1 MTTLAQK
8 GKESAALS
16 GVLAGGI
23 LSAIELGGGILT
35 ASLGLIAS
43 ALNTMLDFMAT
54 IIAFVAVKKAGEPPD
69 EEHLYGHGKIES
81 LAALAEIVLLFV
93 VCAWIIFQASNRLS
107 SGFGEV
113 EWWPMAL
120 GINFVSILFDA
131 YAYRRYRS
139 AAREY
144 GSEALG
150 AGALHFVT
158 DGLIALVVIAGLVLY
173 RSDEMRYW
181 YADSLAAL
189 GVIVFILISSVKTM
203 KGATGALLDR
213 APKGVVEELKREIA
227 TVEGVMGCHNIRVRR
242 SGSRVFV
249 DMHVD
254 IDGGVSLPRAHSI
267 ASLVEEKVE
276 RLFPGS
282 DVVIHTEPKP
292 LGEEDLISK
301 VRDIAAQF
309 PEIKDLHGIRISGIG
324 KSLFIEYHIEL
335 EREITLNEAHGIA
348 DNLERRLRS
357 SFDTVE
363 EIISHIE
370 PHEEHHLFRRE
381 AVAEAA
387 RLRNKIAKIIEG
399 IPEIRSCHRIRVSTE
414 NEKYYV
420 TMHCIVDGS
429 IPLDVAHDLATKV
442 EEQIKTNIEKIE
454 RVTVHCEPLHQ
465 RMYKSAPE

>member
-1 MTTLAQK
+1 MTTSAQK
-8 GKESAALS
+8 GKESAAIS
-16 GVLAGGI
+16 GVWTGGI
-23 LSAIELGGGILT
+23 LGIIELGGGILT

-43 ALNTMLDFMAT
+43 ALNSILDFIAT
-54 IIAFVAVKKAGEPPD
+54 VIAFVAVRKAGEPPD

-93 VCAWIIFQASNRLS
+93 VCAWVIFQAFDRLS

-113 EWWPMAL
+113 ERWPIAL
-120 GINFVSILFDA
+120 GINFVSILLDA
-131 YAYRRYRS
+131 YAFRRYRS
-139 AAREY
+139 AAQEY

-173 RSDEMRYW
+173 RFGSIW

-189 GVIVFILISSVKTM
+189 IVVVFILISSARMM
-203 KGATGALLDR
+203 KGATGVLLDR
-213 APKGVVEELKREIA
+213 APKGVVEELKREIG

-254 IDGGVSLPRAHSI
+254 IDRSLSLPRAHSI

-309 PEIKDLHGIRISGIG
+309 PEIKDLHGIRISGIS
-324 KSLFIEYHIEL
+324 KRLFIEYHIEL
-335 EREITLNEAHGIA
+335 EREITLTEAHNIA
-348 DNLERRLRS
+348 DNLEGRLRS
-357 SFDTVE
+357 SFDTVG
-363 EIISHIE
+363 EIVSHIE
-370 PHEEHHLFRRE
+370 PHEEHRLLRRE

-387 RLRNKIAKIIEG
+387 GLRNKIAEIIEE
-399 IPEIRSCHRIRVSTE
+399 IPEIQSCHEIRVSTE
-414 NEKYYV
+414 NEKYHV
-420 TMHCIVDGS
+420 TMHCIIDGS
-429 IPLDVAHDLATKV
+429 ISLDVAHDLATKV

-454 RVTVHCEPLHQ
+454 RVTVHCEPLH
-465 RMYKSAPE
+465 

>member
-1 MTTLAQK
+1 MTTFAQK
-8 GKESAALS
+8 GKESAAIS
-16 GVLAGGI
+16 GVWTSGI
-23 LSAIELGGGILT
+23 LSTIELGGGILT
-35 ASLGLIAS
+35 VSLGLIAS
-43 ALNTMLDFMAT
+43 ALNTILDFMAT
-54 IIAFVAVKKAGEPPD
+54 IIAFIAVRKAGEPPD

-81 LAALAEIVLLFV
+81 LAALAEIALLFI
-93 VCAWIIFQASNRLS
+93 VCAWIVLQAFNRLS

-113 EWWPMAL
+113 ERWPMAL
-120 GINFVSILFDA
+120 GINFVSILLDA
-131 YAYRRYRS
+131 YAYRRCRS
-139 AAREY
+139 AAQEY

-173 RSDEMRYW
+173 RFGYW
-181 YADSLAAL
+181 YADSLAAI
-189 GVIVFILISSVKTM
+189 IVVGFILISSVRMM
-203 KGATGALLDR
+203 KDAAGVLLDR
-213 APKGVVEELKREIA
+213 APKGVVRELKREVV

-249 DMHVD
+249 DMHID
-254 IDGGVSLPRAHSI
+254 IDRSVSLQRAHSI

-292 LGEEDLISK
+292 MGEEDLISR
-301 VRDIAAQF
+301 VRDIAAHF
-309 PEIKDLHGIRISGIG
+309 PEIKDLHGIRISGIN

-335 EREITLNEAHGIA
+335 EREITLNEAHNIA
-348 DNLERRLRS
+348 VNLERRLRS

-387 RLRNKIAKIIEG
+387 GLRNRIVKIIEG
-399 IPEIRSCHRIRVSTE
+399 IPDIRSCHKIRISTE

-420 TMHCIVDGS
+420 TMHCIIDGS
-429 IPLDVAHDLATKV
+429 IPLDFAHDLATKV
-442 EEQIKTNIEKIE
+442 EEQIKTSIEKIE
-454 RVTVHCEPLHQ
+454 RVTVHCEP
-465 RMYKSAPE
+465 SE

>member
-1 MTTLAQK
+1 M
-8 GKESAALS
+8 
-16 GVLAGGI
+16 
-23 LSAIELGGGILT
+23 
-35 ASLGLIAS
+35 
-43 ALNTMLDFMAT
+43 
-54 IIAFVAVKKAGEPPD
+54 
-69 EEHLYGHGKIES
+69 
-81 LAALAEIVLLFV
+81 
-93 VCAWIIFQASNRLS
+93 
-107 SGFGEV
+107 
-113 EWWPMAL
+113 WPLAL
-120 GINFVSILFDA
+120 GINFVSILLDA
-131 YAYRRYRS
+131 YAFRRYRS
-139 AAREY
+139 AAKEY

-150 AGALHFVT
+150 AGALHFIT

-173 RSDEMRYW
+173 QFGSIRE
-181 YADSLAAL
+181 ADSLAAL
-189 GVIVFILISSVKTM
+189 CVVGFILISSVRMM
-203 KGATGALLDR
+203 KDATGVLLDR
-213 APKGVVEELKREIA
+213 APKGVVEELKREIG

-254 IDGGVSLPRAHSI
+254 IDRSVSLPRAHSI

-292 LGEEDLISK
+292 LGEEDLISR
-301 VRDIAAQF
+301 VREIAAQF
-309 PEIKDLHGIRISGIG
+309 PEIKDLHGIRISGIS

-335 EREITLNEAHGIA
+335 EREITLNEAHNIA

-357 SFDTVE
+357 SFNTVE

-370 PHEEHHLFRRE
+370 PHEEHRLFRGE

-387 RLRNKIAKIIEG
+387 GLRNKIAKIIEG
-399 IPEIRSCHRIRVSTE
+399 IPEIQSCHRIRVSTE

-429 IPLDVAHDLATKV
+429 VPLDVAHDLATKV

-454 RVTVHCEPLHQ
+454 RVTVHCEPMH
-465 RMYKSAPE
+465 